1 MQCSF
6 FFPLLLLLL
15 LMFSYYLL
23 GDARVVWCLP
33 LDDRQSSIQY
43 SCVFIPSFCGCG
55 SFHSFG
61 EKILMSTMNMN
72 QFMNPPL
79 FHTRQSH
86 PVAEAAAMKKA
97 IAHVCTHHLMGVEV
111 SYDDVACYDWI
122 LPIWPKQNLK
132 KKKKNALKM
141 MSRHFQLFSHEII
154 IRVAKAGW
162 VKDTVAQLSTV
173 ETRCALA
180 GGGVRYIADQS
191 AICDDMYVL
200 L

>member
-132 KKKKNALKM
+132 KKKKTPLRWCRDTSNYFHTKSLEESPRRDGWKTLSRNYQLLK
-141 MSRHFQLFSHEII
+141 H
-154 IRVAKAGW
+154 V
-162 VKDTVAQLSTV
+162 
-173 ETRCALA
+173 
-180 GGGVRYIADQS
+180 
-191 AICDDMYVL
+191 VL
-200 L
+200 